1 MRPVLTEKYQLQ
13 FNRRKRTRRIRL
25 FALSVV
31 AFFVIAV
38 GVFYY
43 FTSGRFQ
50 IHDVIVRGLKDTSKD
65 DARQVISFWLSEKS
79 WYVVPHK
86 VLWLAS
92 VGDITARLKT
102 SLSTVKDISIAKE
115 YPDKLIF
122 DFKEYDG
129 WGVLCHGDPE
139 QCSWIDRSG
148 VAFSHASEFSG
159 IIIPKIRDMRERDF
173 RLGEEQLSS
182 NLMKL
187 ITYYNE
193 RAPDNDYL
201 QSLQFIIDKK
211 DATLRVTTR
220 NGWNILLLETSDP
233 EKSYNNLKTTL
244 EGEVK
249 DKVSKL
255 EYVDLRFG
263 NRIFYKFKE

>member
-1 MRPVLTEKYQLQ
+1 MRPPLTEKYQFQ
-13 FNRRKRTRRIRL
+13 FKRRKRARHRRL
-25 FALSVV
+25 LMLSVA
-31 AFFVIAV
+31 AFLVIVV
-38 GVFYY
+38 GAFYY

-50 IHDVIVRGLKDTSKD
+50 VRDVIVRGLKDTSED

-79 WYVVPHK
+79 WYVLPHK

-92 VGDITARLKT
+92 VGDISARLKT
-102 SLSTVKDISIAKE
+102 SLPTVKDIYVTKK
-115 YPDKLIF
+115 YPDELTF

-139 QCSWIDRSG
+139 QCFWIDRSG
-148 VAFSHASEFSG
+148 VAFSPASEFSG

-173 RLGEEQLSS
+173 RLGEKQLSP
-182 NLMKL
+182 NLMRL

-193 RAPDNDYL
+193 KAPDNDYL
-201 QSLQFIIDKK
+201 QSLQFTIDKK
-211 DATLRVTTR
+211 DATLKVATR
-220 NGWNILLLETSDP
+220 GGWNILLLETSDP

-249 DKVSKL
+249 DKASKL